1 LKQLGLEPSRPCA
14 KCRLRDLAKPESCI
28 IKGHVFEFRP
38 WKQCYSH
45 LHARLHIIAKH
56 HWNLKLNIFVRRSL
70 SVPFVLRSRSRQV
83 SCRFWHH
90 CFIIGKLQMPTALPG
105 CYIPRYMATIELLL
119 NDTQSHVRHDI
130 WLWLNYCFCWWIPA
144 AHSLTGLSSSSRN
157 PFWRG
162 DWLYLLHLLR
172 YLPIPELQKARAARG
187 NHSNSRWL
195 DKTKSEVRSWRYLL
209 KQLLFGSSILHL
221 QICDNCI

>member
-1 LKQLGLEPSRPCA
+1 MKTVLQPSACETPYYCQTSLKSEVEHLCEAQSLCSLRPQIKVQA
-14 KCRLRDLAKPESCI
+14 GVVSILAPL
-28 IKGHVFEFRP
+28 
-38 WKQCYSH
+38 
-45 LHARLHIIAKH
+45 LH
-56 HWNLKLNIFVRRSL
+56 
-70 SVPFVLRSRSRQV
+70 
-83 SCRFWHH
+83 
-90 CFIIGKLQMPTALPG
+90 IIGKLQMPTALPG

-144 AHSLTGLSSSSRN
+144 AHSLTGLSPSSRN

-195 DKTKSEVRSWRYLL
+195 DKTKSEVRSWRDLYLL

-221 QICDNCI
+221 QICDNRI